1 MKILDL
7 CERVKEL
14 DSRYLEWDFYYTK
27 WIKSHCRSQYFRRLA
42 NRAWASYSRLVA
54 LRNSTK

>member
-7 CERVKEL
+7 CKRVKEL
-14 DSRYLEWDFYYTK
+14 DSRYLEWDFYRSK
-27 WIKSHCRSQYFRRLA
+27 WLKTGSDYFRKLA